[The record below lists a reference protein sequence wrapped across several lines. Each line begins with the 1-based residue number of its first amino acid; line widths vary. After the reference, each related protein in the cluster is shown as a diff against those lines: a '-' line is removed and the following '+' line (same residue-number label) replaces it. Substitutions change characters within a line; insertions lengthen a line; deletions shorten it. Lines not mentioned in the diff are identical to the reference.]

1 MDMQNFQFILV
12 LVSLIIGMV
21 SVVYFYQSTGI
32 FVNLLKKPLK
42 LISSGMILISFGILL
57 AVFISFY
64 QNQGY
69 AIFIK
74 GVPISALFFLL
85 YIIGSIMIFIGARQ
99 FSRRPA

>member
-1 MDMQNFQFILV
+1 MQNFQLV
-12 LVSLIIGMV
+12 LVLASLIIGMI
-21 SVVYFYQSTGI
+21 SALYFYESTGI

-69 AIFIK
+69 SILLYNI
-74 GVPISALFFLL
+74 PISAFFFLM

-99 FSRRPA
+99 FSKRPV